1 MQFGQYI
8 GKILIFFLLGGC
20 ATVPAGPSVMVLPT
34 TGKSFETF
42 NTEDATCRRSAE
54 QGIGAASSQVA
65 EQNTVKGA
73 VAGTAIGTGLGAV
86 LGSASGHAGAGALI
100 GAVSGL
106 FIGSASG
113 ASSGEAYGWEVQR
126 RYDNA
131 YLQCMY
137 SYGNQLPG
145 TGLRA
150 ASAPARPAAAPP
162 PETYS
167 APDAPYLEDAP
178 QFVYS
183 DDLGFYVAIGVPYD
197 LVYNGSE
204 YFYFYHGRWY
214 RSPFYNGP
222 WRYVGRRAYSSP
234 MFRFKIDNIHYY
246 RDAEY
251 RRFENDRDHYT
262 GRVYR
267 PEYRGERRRT
277 DHR

>member
-1 MQFGQYI
+1 MGFERNL
-8 GKILIFFLLGGC
+8 GKMLLFFVLGGC
-20 ATVPAGPSVMVLPT
+20 ATVPTGPSVMVLPSA
-34 TGKSFETF
+34 GKSFETF
-42 NTEDATCRRSAE
+42 NVEYATCRRWAE
-54 QGIGAASSQVA
+54 QRIGAASAQVA
-65 EQNTVKGA
+65 EQNTVIGA
-73 VAGTAIGTGLGAV
+73 VAGTAIGTGLGAL

-100 GAVSGL
+100 GAASGL
-106 FIGSASG
+106 VIGSASG
-113 ASSGEAYGWEVQR
+113 ASSGETYGWEAQR

-145 TGLRA
+145 SSARA
-150 ASAPARPAAAPP
+150 ASAPARPVAAPP
-162 PETYS
+162 PENYA
-167 APDAPYLEDAP
+167 APEALYLDDAP

-183 DDLGFYVAIGVPYD
+183 ADLGYYVAVGVPYD

-204 YFYFYHGRWY
+204 YFYHYRGRWY

-234 MFRFKIDNIHYY
+234 VFRFKIDNIHYY

-251 RRFENDRDHYT
+251 RRLERDRDHYA

-267 PEYRGERRRT
+267 PEYRGERRRS